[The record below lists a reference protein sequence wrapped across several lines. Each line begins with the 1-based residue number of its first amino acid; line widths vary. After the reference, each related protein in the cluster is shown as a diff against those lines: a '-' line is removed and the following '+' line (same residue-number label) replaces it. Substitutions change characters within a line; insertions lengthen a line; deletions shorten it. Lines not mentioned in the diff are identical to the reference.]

1 MEEAMT
7 MEVIITMGNVKQIW
21 KGYKWDQEWE
31 MNSGK
36 RKHGLEQL
44 ICQIILAME
53 VNEQFNPKYRKC

>member
-36 RKHGLEQL
+36 RKHWLNSWY
-44 ICQIILAME
+44 A
-53 VNEQFNPKYRKC
+53 K